1 MEIRKNLP
9 ETAVTAVPA
18 EDMAEI
24 NALAKTAMKPEEIYT
39 FSVKLCD
46 NEIDRDGER
55 FDEATLRELAPLF
68 VGKSGIFDHCWSA
81 KEQTARIYRTELCH
95 EPGKMTEAGDSYCYL
110 KGKAYMLRNDKNLN
124 LIEEI
129 EAGIKKEV
137 SVGCSVREAVCSI
150 CGSEAGQCE
159 HICGKSYQGKLCYT
173 LLRGAED
180 AYEWSFVAV
189 PAQRDAGVMKAF
201 SAGNL
206 EVFLHRQGSAHHLA
220 ELQALQQEA
229 SAGRRYMKSLR
240 REVLRLACAAEGD
253 LNGKVFAGALE
264 KLGEEEL
271 MELQR
276 VYQKRANDWLAAEPQ
291 LKYGAQ
297 IKEKDDGSA
306 FLI

>member
-9 ETAVTAVPA
+9 EAAVAAVPA
-18 EDMAEI
+18 EDLAEI
-24 NALAKTAMKPEEIYT
+24 NALAKKEMKAEDLYT

-55 FDEATLRELAPLF
+55 FDEETLRELAPLF

-81 KEQTARIYRTELCH
+81 REQTARIYRTELCH
-95 EPGKMTEAGDSYCYL
+95 EPDKSTAAGDGYCYL
-110 KGKAYMLRNDKNLN
+110 KGKAYMLRNEKNRA

-150 CGSEAGQCE
+150 CGKEAGRCE
-159 HICGKSYQGKLCYT
+159 HVCGKTYQGKLCHT
-173 LLRGAED
+173 LLRGAQD

-189 PAQRDAGVMKAF
+189 PAQRNAGIMKAF

-206 EVFLHRQGSAHHLA
+206 EVFLHRQGSEHHLA
-220 ELQALQQEA
+220 ELQTLQEEA
-229 SAGRRYMKSLR
+229 AAGRRYMKALR
-240 REVLRLACAAEGD
+240 REVLRLACTAEKELD
-253 LNGKVFAGALE
+253 GKVLAGALE
-264 KLGEEEL
+264 KLEEAEL
-271 MELQR
+271 LELQR
-276 VYQKRANDWLAAEPQ
+276 IYRKRASDFLASEPQ
-291 LKYGAQ
+291 LKYDMQ
-297 IKEKDDGSA
+297 TNKESDGSA